1 MNTVVINMDMLA
13 SRGIEALEGLW
24 ASLIWQARAEAV
36 VATLGFATTAL
47 LAVVFARLLRRE
59 FGYYTLQPAESKE
72 RDQSVLTVLL
82 YAAVF
87 AVCVLTALK
96 FGSTAFIG
104 FFNPDYWALQQILGH

>member
-59 FGYYTLQPAESKE
+59 LSKE